1 MDSSDSDDDLLL
13 SAPTFR
19 VTKKS
24 RAQDKNRANEI
35 KMLTS
40 MLKDSDREHASFTR
54 MTQFKR
60 EVDVDEEYSMD
71 DDELRAQVLQLAQ
84 KTAVSRQQTF
94 DAMEGIMEDDIGD
107 DGDGVMDRGRRRE
120 LMHAFDTDRSTCLGA
135 RHVVV
140 FASKRG
146 DVASAVAGAGATTS
160 NKNDDNIGISI
171 EFYHTHAEAMQALE
185 QILETMENGMDT
197 DTDADADTSHKGLL
211 ALVQSMRVTIQER
224 VLHHLLEQNRLVRLL
239 EKHNVDQLPLELT
252 NWLYRLVQSADL
264 ESRSLGTLAAAAL
277 GTLVSLLHQK
287 RLCHAFLTE
296 TASLESLDASL
307 ECWIAS
313 DVSQNQ
319 SNSTGAST
327 TEKARTNVAGL
338 DHLLQFWEHVATSPV
353 YRCTIDCRLD
363 VVTRCIVGL
372 AHLGLDSAVTC
383 SKVCSNLRRAL
394 QRIIS
399 SLLEMVAAK
408 QDVLLGTKNDHV
420 QWMKTTA
427 KAVLRDLSALGP
439 GDKGTEDKDD
449 NKAWLCHSLTL
460 RLFSSVDSNDE
471 ISQPSS
477 QFKAFLS
484 LRALE
489 ICLGVGDMTE
499 HVRSVLKETDN
510 LSILGQAE
518 SSLGWLSVASTYA
531 ALMEVEMSDDD
542 IVMDGPRCLATVE
555 CSFAAFQAG
564 MFLLSSSGWGSAA
577 EYGDEDQAGA
587 IARMVGVL
595 ELQCQR
601 LCKRVAPMANS
612 PHFRRVD
619 YNLICCRQQYRFM
632 KERASRL
639 SGVGERD
646 SIQGGMDQFVTRSKT
661 EAASPVGG

>member
-1 MDSSDSDDDLLL
+1 MDSDSDDDLLL
-13 SAPTFR
+13 SAPTFK

-60 EVDVDEEYSMD
+60 EVDEDDMD
-71 DDELRAQVLQLAQ
+71 DDELRAQVLQVAQ
-84 KTAVSRQQTF
+84 KSAVSRQETF
-94 DAMEGIMEDDIGD
+94 DAMEGIMKDDIGD
-107 DGDGVMDRGRRRE
+107 DGDGAMDRGRRRE
-120 LMHAFDTDRSTCLGA
+120 LMQAFDTDRSTCLGA
-135 RHVVV
+135 RHVVY
-140 FASKRG
+140 FDSKR
-146 DVASAVAGAGATTS
+146 VASGGGGTDSTSS
-160 NKNDDNIGISI
+160 NKNGDNNGITI

-185 QILETMENGMDT
+185 QILETMENGMDIDVT
-197 DTDADADTSHKGLL
+197 HKGLQ
-211 ALVQSMRVTIQER
+211 ALVQSMRVAVQER
-224 VLHHLLEQNRLVRLL
+224 VLHHLLEQDRLVRLL
-239 EKHNVDQLPLELT
+239 DKHNVDQLPLELT
-252 NWLYRLVQSADL
+252 NWLYCLVQSADL

-277 GTLVSLLHQK
+277 QTLMSLLRKK

-296 TASLESLDASL
+296 TASLESLGASL
-307 ECWIAS
+307 ECWVAS
-313 DVSQNQ
+313 DLSRNQ
-319 SNSTGAST
+319 SNSTDTST

-338 DHLLQFWEHVATSPV
+338 DHLLQFWEHVAMSPEH
-353 YRCTIDCRLD
+353 RCTIECRLD
-363 VVTRCIVGL
+363 TVTRCIVAL
-372 AHLGLDSAVTC
+372 AHLGLDPAVTS
-383 SKVCSNLRRAL
+383 SKVCINLRRAL
-394 QRIIS
+394 QRIVF

-408 QDVLLGTKNDHV
+408 QDVLFGTKKDHD

-427 KAVLRDLSALGP
+427 KAVLRDLSDLGP

-449 NKAWLCHSLTL
+449 NKAWLCHSLTV
-460 RLFSSVDSNDE
+460 RLFSSGDSNDGPN
-471 ISQPSS
+471 QPSS
-477 QFKAFLS
+477 QFKAILS
-484 LRALE
+484 IQALE
-489 ICLGVGDMTE
+489 ICLGVRDMTE
-499 HVRSVLKETDN
+499 QVRSILDETGN
-510 LSILGQAE
+510 LSILGQVE

-531 ALMEVEMSDDD
+531 ALVEVDMSDDD

-564 MFLLSSSGWGSAA
+564 MLLLSSSGWGSAA
-577 EYGDEDQAGA
+577 EYGDEEQAGA
-587 IARMVGVL
+587 IARMVGLL
-595 ELQCQR
+595 ELQCQQ

-639 SGVGERD
+639 SGNGERD
-646 SIQGGMDQFVTRSKT
+646 SIQGGMDQFVTRSKN